1 MGDYYRP
8 QIEEA
13 MRNEARRQSLGFG
26 SGFDLQGGNDMAG
39 LVNATNQAAGRQPQS
54 VTAQNMP
61 ANPYVQPSGP
71 QMQNQQYTPAAPTNA
86 AAAAAAPAPAAPSTS
101 PFVIGGVPTGTPNM
115 AAVNPSY
122 MQAQPAMQPTQATP
136 PATPQAPTQNPYLPA
151 MADDIT
157 RRASTQFMQQINPAI
172 NRAAV
177 ANGGYGGSRQ
187 GIAQGLAMSQGM
199 DNIAGQL
206 SGLYANQFNA
216 DRNYGLANDALDL
229 NVYNANMGWMNQG
242 QQNQLNALD
251 RLLGW
256 NQQYGIGNSTNV
268 QNTPL
273 NYWQQFSNT
282 GAQLGGMGGTQSQN
296 LQGNPYLGAL
306 GGAMTGAKLWN
317 AWGG

>member
-1 MGDYYRP
+1 MNWQEFAAKIGLPSTGAMGDYYRP

-13 MRNEARRQSLGFG
+13 MWNEARRQSLGFG
-26 SGFDLQGGNDMAG
+26 SGFDLQGGNDMGG
-39 LVNATNQAAGRQPQS
+39 LVNATNQAAGRMPQS

-61 ANPYVQPSGP
+61 ANQYVQPSGP
-71 QMQNQQYTPAAPTNA
+71 QMQNQQYMPAAPTNA
-86 AAAAAAPAPAAPSTS
+86 AVS
-101 PFVIGGVPTGTPNM
+101 PGGQGN
-115 AAVNPSY
+115 
-122 MQAQPAMQPTQATP
+122 
-136 PATPQAPTQNPYLPA
+136 PTQNPYLPA

-157 RRASTQFMQQINPAI
+157 RRASTQFMQQVNPAI

-206 SGLYANQFNA
+206 SRLYANQFNA
-216 DRNYGLANDALDL
+216 DRNYGLANDAMDL
-229 NVYNANMGWMNQG
+229 NVYNANMGWMQQG
-242 QQNQLNALD
+242 QQNQLNTLD

-273 NYWQQFSNT
+273 NYWQQFSQA
-282 GAQLGGMGGTQSQN
+282 AQGLGGMGGIGTN
-296 LQGNPYLGAL
+296 YLQGNPYLGAL
-306 GGAMTGAKLWN
+306 GGAMTAGNLWKS
-317 AWGG
+317 WGG